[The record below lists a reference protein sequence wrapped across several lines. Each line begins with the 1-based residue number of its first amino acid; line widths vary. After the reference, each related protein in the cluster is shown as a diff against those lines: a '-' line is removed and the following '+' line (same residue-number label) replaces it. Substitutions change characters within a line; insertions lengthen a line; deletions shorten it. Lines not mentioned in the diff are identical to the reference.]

1 MHFLRAINSDIS
13 VLIVC
18 NKTGGTIKG
27 DIKKNYSLIPLLR
40 ELSLLASCC
49 WANGETMYEYV
60 YFLVFNTVL
69 VRSFR
74 GLFF

>member
-27 DIKKNYSLIPLLR
+27 DIKKKFYAEFADWYTLGIENLTFCPSLKI
-40 ELSLLASCC
+40 
-49 WANGETMYEYV
+49 
-60 YFLVFNTVL
+60 
-69 VRSFR
+69 
-74 GLFF
+74 